1 LEFQGHG
8 KLICLLHLL
17 DVHERSE
24 YERSRKDTMARKTIS
39 QEELHEI
46 VELVRTNNKTSKS
59 PVWGNKFWTE
69 ICGKGKVNFIM
80 TAMQNINNKP
90 RKNVANDAY

>member
-1 LEFQGHG
+1 
-8 KLICLLHLL
+8 
-17 DVHERSE
+17 
-24 YERSRKDTMARKTIS
+24 MARKTIS

-69 ICGKGKVNFIM
+69 ICAKGKVNFIM
-80 TAMQNINNKP
+80 TDMLKFNN
-90 RKNVANDAY
+90 